1 MNILSRIEDQR
12 INSWNIF
19 VEITIG
25 DYLGFAPDILN
36 NNDMQRKKVKS
47 SKSVYSLLK
56 TDLIRGCV
64 IPPLVLAFTD
74 SGMINDKT
82 TDQQIMEYV
91 AGNPQN
97 LMILDGLQRTYT
109 LIAAKEELEQ
119 ADNRSETD
127 RFLSQN
133 IRMEIYIGINKFGI
147 LYRMLTLNTG
157 QTPMSTRHQI
167 EILYKNMVNKEIDGI
182 RLVTEK
188 EGKVKASVREL
199 KFKDAVDGFHS
210 YIYRDELPI
219 DRQDLLDN
227 VKMLENLSHENTEMD
242 VFKDFICS
250 YVWFMEQL
258 ERFVNP
264 DELDFEESGFSRD
277 PFGENIV
284 KVFNTSQALTGFGAA
299 IGRLKDFGKLE
310 SLEKFYLLPD
320 RMESGSVEQNDWFIE
335 LLLGLDKVNKESK
348 KIGNGQ
354 RMLFQYFFRELF
366 NPESDSYL
374 NLYLSAKNSYQ
385 KYRSQV

>member
-1 MNILSRIEDQR
+1 
-12 INSWNIF
+12 
-19 VEITIG
+19 
-25 DYLGFAPDILN
+25 
-36 NNDMQRKKVKS
+36 
-47 SKSVYSLLK
+47 
-56 TDLIRGCV
+56 
-64 IPPLVLAFTD
+64 
-74 SGMINDKT
+74 
-82 TDQQIMEYV
+82 
-91 AGNPQN
+91 
-97 LMILDGLQRTYT
+97 
-109 LIAAKEELEQ
+109 
-119 ADNRSETD
+119 
-127 RFLSQN
+127 
-133 IRMEIYIGINKFGI
+133 
-147 LYRMLTLNTG
+147 
-157 QTPMSTRHQI
+157 
-167 EILYKNMVNKEIDGI
+167 
-182 RLVTEK
+182 
-188 EGKVKASVREL
+188 
-199 KFKDAVDGFHS
+199 
-210 YIYRDELPI
+210 
-219 DRQDLLDN
+219 
-227 VKMLENLSHENTEMD
+227 MLENLSHENTEMD